1 MGFAPGSTHR
11 VAGCKQAAPIGKN
24 NHGWM
29 QPPAPAPIHQ
39 NPSVSHEKPDLRPWE
54 LPGTSPI
61 SSHPKSPHAQEELC
75 GGVQSRE
82 NQSLK
87 QGGEPKAEAILLNHS
102 PTFPMHLSCAA
113 PAAVLNK

>member
-1 MGFAPGSTHR
+1 MAGRSHQHPLRFTKTPPFRMKNPTCGPGN
-11 VAGCKQAAPIGKN
+11 CQAHLQFPPIPN
-24 NHGWM
+24 
-29 QPPAPAPIHQ
+29 
-39 NPSVSHEKPDLRPWE
+39 
-54 LPGTSPI
+54 
-61 SSHPKSPHAQEELC
+61 PKSPHAQKELC

-87 QGGEPKAEAILLNHS
+87 QGGELKAEAILLNHS